1 VASSVVTVLL
11 KLREGAKEESKGE
24 GRRMNAEGG
33 KKRIERDSSLRSL
46 TLFHFFPFSALPL
59 HVGISFRSIYL
70 WSGRVVNGCY
80 LTVLTQQFSL
90 AHHKLVSTNKITYL

>member
-33 KKRIERDSSLRSL
+33 KKRIEL
-46 TLFHFFPFSALPL
+46 
-59 HVGISFRSIYL
+59 
-70 WSGRVVNGCY
+70 
-80 LTVLTQQFSL
+80 
-90 AHHKLVSTNKITYL
+90 